1 MYIVICLIGVFISV
15 ILLFREKAFNSSDIR
30 LKSFFTL
37 LLGTFVF
44 CINDALWGCASTGL
58 FKPEKLYVT
67 IFSYLF
73 HFCAICFSI
82 IWFRYTIL
90 YVYSKKRT
98 NSLFILL
105 PLCLEIILLISNF
118 RNKIIF
124 DVGENGYYYVGP
136 YRKHLFC
143 LQFFFFV
150 YAFFRALYL
159 FIEEKDGYKRK
170 RIFVVVIASLVPLI
184 MGITLLFLPFVPCY
198 SIGYM
203 FSVLIIY
210 VFNSTSDHARR
221 LLQLDQENN
230 LKKISDYET
239 QLAEVLAGQNAVYF
253 EMLKM
258 QTNGMVAIDMDDN
271 IIFINDAAAR
281 MFGFED
287 AKHFE
292 GNALTFYEK
301 SEDDNKVQFLESIK
315 KLKGSGGKMS
325 FEVTVPQPNGK
336 KLHLLADIQVVT
348 LQNGEKVGIS
358 SYTDITSYK
367 NLEKELIY
375 LSETDDLTK
384 INNRRSGEQK
394 AELLLL
400 NGKDGMFCV
409 IDVDKFKSINDKY
422 GHSAGD
428 KVLVSIADCMKTA
441 FRDRDIIM
449 RLGGDEFSVYAVG
462 VKTEEVVNA
471 CVNRFFSEI
480 DKITIPEI
488 TDHKITVSVGAVVC
502 SSKSGMMLADYYKAA
517 DFALYKSKK
526 IPGNRLEFYKFDE
539 LD

>member
-1 MYIVICLIGVFISV
+1 
-15 ILLFREKAFNSSDIR
+15 
-30 LKSFFTL
+30 
-37 LLGTFVF
+37 
-44 CINDALWGCASTGL
+44 
-58 FKPEKLYVT
+58 
-67 IFSYLF
+67 
-73 HFCAICFSI
+73 
-82 IWFRYTIL
+82 
-90 YVYSKKRT
+90 
-98 NSLFILL
+98 
-105 PLCLEIILLISNF
+105 
-118 RNKIIF
+118 
-124 DVGENGYYYVGP
+124 
-136 YRKHLFC
+136 
-143 LQFFFFV
+143 
-150 YAFFRALYL
+150 
-159 FIEEKDGYKRK
+159 
-170 RIFVVVIASLVPLI
+170 
-184 MGITLLFLPFVPCY
+184 MGIALLFLPFVPCY